1 MPSEAVGDPEPGSAK
16 APELD
21 RARGNLGTTWWQGGE
36 GVSNAERGQRAG
48 PSKLVRNPGLGPTSS
63 RSHYGVLKA
72 GT

>member
-1 MPSEAVGDPEPGSAK
+1 MGREGQLMSTR
-16 APELD
+16 APV
-21 RARGNLGTTWWQGGE
+21 T
-36 GVSNAERGQRAG
+36 GVAERGQRAG